1 MALVDG
7 QELAAALDLDY
18 LAPMDDVLDQVAEA
32 ADDIVGSLLTTT
44 AYAAEP
50 AACKEAA
57 AKVADCLKAGDLE
70 GAEKY
75 RDASEEGYDRL
86 HREHS
91 RYARNES
98 RLQETV
104 DAIRDALDALMKA
117 SEERDERLAAVCEA
131 ASKAY
136 FLADDDFTDAQRK
149 TGVPCPG
156 SRKSVVED

>member
-1 MALVDG
+1 MRLITAR
-7 QELAAALDLDY
+7 QSRELNRYNHIMGDAAIAADAAL
-18 LAPMDDVLDQVAEA
+18 
-32 ADDIVGSLLTTT
+32 
-44 AYAAEP
+44 

-75 RDASEEGYDRL
+75 RDASEEAYDRL

-104 DAIRDALDALMKA
+104 DTIRDALDALMKA
-117 SEERDERLAAVCEA
+117 SEESDARLAAVCVTAGEV
-131 ASKAY
+131 Y
-136 FLADDDFTDAQRK
+136 FLADDDFTDAQGKAAKGREP
-149 TGVPCPG
+149 GVPCPG
-156 SRKSVVED
+156 SRNGVVED